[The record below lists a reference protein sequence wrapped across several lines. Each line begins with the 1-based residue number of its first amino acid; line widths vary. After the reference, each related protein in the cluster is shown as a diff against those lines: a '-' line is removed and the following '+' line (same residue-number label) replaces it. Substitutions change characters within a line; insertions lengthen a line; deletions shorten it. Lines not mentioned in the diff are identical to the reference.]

1 MKKKCGLRN
10 VLILAVLSLL
20 LTPSSVICLAKD
32 ATRTSGAAMWKAG
45 VSRVVITP
53 EKPMWMSGYGGRDKP
68 AQGKV
73 HDLWAKAALIE
84 DPAGA
89 RAVIITLDLV
99 GIDRATSQAIT
110 SRLRERFGLK
120 RDQIS
125 LCTSHTHS
133 GPVVGAN
140 LRAMYFFDDHQQ
152 KLVDE
157 YTANLIDKMPGLVA
171 EALEN
176 LEPVT
181 LEYGLGRTTFAVNRR
196 NNKEADVPRL
206 RKEGK
211 LVGPVDH
218 EVPVLFV
225 KNQQG
230 KIKGILFGYACHAT
244 VVGFYDWSGDW
255 PGYAQIEIEKDFPG
269 ATALFI
275 AGCGGDQNPLP
286 RRKVELGEKYGR
298 MMADA
303 VKEVSRKKH
312 LVIKGKLKTAY
323 RELDLPFSQ
332 LPTRQELEKD
342 LSSSNKFLVGRA
354 KKVLAE
360 WDRNGSLSPTYPYP
374 VQTLKL
380 GELVIVTLGGE
391 VVVDYSNRIKADL
404 DHRFLWVAGY
414 CNDVMCYI
422 PSRRVLS
429 EGGYEG
435 ARSMIYYGMPTV
447 WAPDL
452 EEMIMKE
459 VIRQVKQ

>member
-1 MKKKCGLRN
+1 MKNIFCFRN
-10 VLILAVLSLL
+10 IVIVAFLFLVQSFLTLDLS
-20 LTPSSVICLAKD
+20 SGVCFAKD
-32 ATRTSGAAMWKAG
+32 AGTWKAG
-45 VSRVVITP
+45 ISRVVITP
-53 EKPMWMSGYGGRDKP
+53 EKMMWMSGYGGRNKP
-68 AQGKV
+68 AEGKV
-73 HDLWAKAALIE
+73 HDLWAKALLIE

-99 GIDRATSQAIT
+99 GIDRGVSQAIT
-110 SRLRERFGLK
+110 SRLKDQFGLE
-120 RDQIS
+120 RSEIS

-133 GPVVGAN
+133 GPVVGTN
-140 LRAMYFFDDHQQ
+140 LRAMYFFDEAQQ

-157 YTANLIDKMPGLVA
+157 YTAGLIDKMPGLVA
-171 EALEN
+171 NAIKS

-181 LEYGLGRTTFAVNRR
+181 LEYGVGKTTFAVNRR
-196 NNKEADVPRL
+196 NNKEADVPKL

-211 LVGPVDH
+211 LVGPIDH

-225 KNQQG
+225 KNSQG

-244 VVGFYDWSGDW
+244 VVGLYDWSGDW

-269 ATALFI
+269 ATALFV
-275 AGCGGDQNPLP
+275 AGCGADQNPIP

-303 VKEVSRKKH
+303 VKDVSLKKNST
-312 LVIKGKLKTAY
+312 ITGKLKTEY
-323 RELDLPFSQ
+323 KELDLPFSQ
-332 LPTRQELEKD
+332 LPSRKEVEKELA
-342 LSSSNKFLVGRA
+342 SSNRYLVGRA
-354 KKVLAE
+354 KKLLAD
-360 WDRNGSLSPTYPYP
+360 WDKNGSLSPTYPYP

-380 GELVIVTLGGE
+380 GDLAIVTLGGE

-404 DHRFLWVAGY
+404 DHPHLWVAGY

-435 ARSMIYYGMPTV
+435 DRSMIYYGMPTV
-447 WAPDL
+447 WAPEL
-452 EEMIMKE
+452 EEMIMNE
-459 VIRQVKQ
+459 VTRQVKE